1 VDGVNFFDK
10 FPLAKA
16 GWVYLIPA
24 LLLAWVGTALRIR
37 FLGLLLWLVAGW
49 VAWFF
54 RDPARFSNAGPEAV
68 ISPADGKIVALQEV
82 DQPELP
88 GGRALVVSIFMNI
101 FDVHVNRAPLA
112 GRVLSTR
119 RIPGGFVPADRP
131 QAREGN
137 ERLALGLQ
145 TPAGA
150 EILVVQVAGLVARR
164 IECWARPGELVQRGQ
179 RYGMIRFGSRVDVYL
194 PPRALT
200 RVALGQRVRAG
211 ETVIA
216 ELG

>member
-1 VDGVNFFDK
+1 VGGVTIFDK
-10 FPLAKA
+10 FPLARP
-16 GWVYLIPA
+16 GWAYLIPA
-24 LLLAWVGTALRIR
+24 LVLAWVGTALRLR
-37 FLGLLLWLVAGW
+37 FVGVLLWLLAGW

-54 RDPARFSNAGPEAV
+54 RDPARACNAGANAV
-68 ISPADGKIVALQEV
+68 ISPADGKIVALEEV
-82 DQPELP
+82 DRPELP
-88 GGRALVVSIFMNI
+88 GGRALAVSIFMNI

-112 GRVLSTR
+112 GRVVSAT

-137 ERLALGLQ
+137 ERLAMGLV
-145 TPAGA
+145 TPEGV
-150 EILVVQVAGLVARR
+150 EVLVVQVAGLVARR
-164 IECWARPGELVQRGQ
+164 IECWARPGEIVQRGQ

-194 PPRALT
+194 PPHASA
-200 RVALGQRVRAG
+200 RVALGQKVWAG

>member
-1 VDGVNFFDK
+1 MTFFDK
-10 FPLAKA
+10 FPLARP

-24 LLLAWVGTALRIR
+24 LLLAWVGTALRLR
-37 FLGLLLWLVAGW
+37 FVGLLLWVIAAW

-54 RDPARFSNAGPEAV
+54 RDPARMSAAGANAV
-68 ISPADGKIVALQEV
+68 ISPADGKVVALEEV
-82 DQPELP
+82 DRPELP
-88 GGRALVVSIFMNI
+88 GGRALVVSIFMNV

-112 GRVLSTR
+112 GRVVSATR
-119 RIPGGFVPADRP
+119 VPGGFVPADRP

-145 TPAGA
+145 TPEGVD
-150 EILVVQVAGLVARR
+150 ILVVQVAGLVARR
-164 IECWARPGELVQRGQ
+164 IECWARPGEVVQRGQ

-194 PPRALT
+194 PPRARA

>member
-1 VDGVNFFDK
+1 VKLLDK
-10 FPLAKA
+10 FPLARP
-16 GWVYLIPA
+16 GWVYLVPA
-24 LLLAWVGTALRIR
+24 LILAWVGTALRLR
-37 FLGLLLWLVAGW
+37 YVGVLLWLMAGW

-54 RDPARFSNAGPEAV
+54 RDPARVSSAGPGAV
-68 ISPADGKIVALQEV
+68 ISPADGKVVALEEV
-82 DQPELP
+82 DCPELA

-112 GRVLSTR
+112 GQVVATT

-137 ERLALGLQ
+137 ERLALSLQ
-145 TPAGA
+145 TPEGTGV
-150 EILVVQVAGLVARR
+150 LVVQVAGLVARR
-164 IECWARPGELVQRGQ
+164 IECWARPGEFVQRGQ

-194 PPRALT
+194 PPRALA